1 MIYPYIPTKDNEG
14 RKYLVL
20 PARTLWFNINTVH
33 EIEKKALP
41 EWFKIKKGIMATMV
55 WMKWFRATSSSR
67 NMKSCTRNTG
77 IILLSW
83 ARESTSLLR
92 NQEKDWRVMLALS
105 FGFISLSKNGDLSTT
120 SIKNNASTWQSR
132 HWQVSLKQTPNHP
145 KEKIASTGTS

>member
-55 WMKWFRATSSSR
+55 
-67 NMKSCTRNTG
+67 
-77 IILLSW
+77 
-83 ARESTSLLR
+83 
-92 NQEKDWRVMLALS
+92 
-105 FGFISLSKNGDLSTT
+105 
-120 SIKNNASTWQSR
+120 
-132 HWQVSLKQTPNHP
+132 
-145 KEKIASTGTS
+145 